1 MATVTVLRV
10 FYDQRARRKRT
21 PGDVFAAT
29 DERAREL
36 ASRLPEHVAVTYKE
50 PQPQAEVE
58 ALEYESLSKTELQAL
73 CDERGIAYA
82 KSATKAKLVALLE
95 G

>member
-10 FYDQRARRKRT
+10 FWDLKARRKRV
-21 PGDVFAAT
+21 PGDVFSASE
-29 DERAREL
+29 DRASEL
-36 ASRLPEHVAVTYKE
+36 EAKLPQHVTVTHEE
-50 PQPQAEVE
+50 PQSQVEVE
-58 ALEYESLSKTELQAL
+58 ALDYESLSKTELQAL

-95 G
+95 R